1 MKVQHFVF
9 SKVFGGYRLIDVS
22 GQIPVSGQNATII
35 LPGR

>member
-9 SKVFGGYRLIDVS
+9 SKVFGGYRLIDAHN
-22 GQIPVSGQNATII
+22 IPVSGQNATII